1 MKKAFR
7 AGTLVLAIL
16 GFVAFFSI
24 QVETQWHVRKPGSL
38 PEQMVPSK
46 VYRIGL
52 TLSPWL
58 TYKIDELQPNGST
71 HSGLDLYA
79 FSWSWLVLT
88 AAIAAVWAYVKL
100 APAAAAPTNRS
111 SA

>member
-24 QVETQWHVRKPGSL
+24 QVETQWHLRKPGSS
-38 PEQMVPSK
+38 PERVVPSK
-46 VYRIGL
+46 VYRMGL
-52 TLSPWL
+52 TPSPWL
-58 TYKIDELQPNGST
+58 TYKIDALQPDGST
-71 HSGLDLYA
+71 YSGLDLYA

-88 AAIAAVWAYVKL
+88 AAIASVWAYLKL
-100 APAAAAPTNRS
+100 APAAAPPTNQS